1 MRKKLLAG
9 VMALALC
16 STNMLPQTIFAGE
29 FTSGNLEEVTE
40 ETPEIFTDD
49 DQEVIE
55 KTEEELSVFS
65 SENVPEFSSE
75 ANVMSA
81 TADGTE
87 PIKEININ
95 DTKSSDLYDN
105 NENKWKI
112 ASAGSYKFN
121 GTGTTTN
128 IPIIIE
134 SITSGTVNIYLNN
147 VNIETASGPA
157 LQIKSDVKAQVC
169 IYLENENKLISKH
182 RDSAALQKDNN
193 ANLTIDNA
201 TNTTPGTLTVQTY
214 FTDYSKSG
222 WGAGI
227 GSGFG
232 GSCSNI
238 TINGGSV
245 NASSYFGAG
254 IGSGFGDDPSGS
266 CSNIT
271 INGGSVNASSTCG
284 AGIGSGYGGKSS
296 GSCSNITIN
305 GGSVN
310 ASSTEGAGIGSGY
323 SNERNGSC
331 SNITIINGSVNASST
346 KGADIGSSCA
356 ALLTG
361 HKGSCS
367 NITISGGSVN
377 AKNIGCIPHQTL
389 DSAGNYNPDS
399 PEVYLCVIPNEGNNP
414 ITIDGTPIAVAP
426 NEKKLYAW
434 LTGETHTI
442 SVGNTTQTY
451 YFDKNN
457 NNKEFKPITN
467 QDFTFSSADL
477 TYDGTAQ
484 KAPLE
489 CNIKDIKDE
498 IKLSYYNKDDG
509 QQSNEA
515 INAGTYTVTANIA
528 GNSFTDKSW
537 TFTIKPR
544 NLTILIDN
552 KKRKYGENN
561 PELTYLVSEQT
572 PLAANDTDD
581 ILGITLTTN
590 ATKFS
595 PITDANTPWSI
606 TMASYT
612 NKNYNIQ
619 ATPGTLTINP
629 ATFDENSI
637 KITAYSGTYDGSEHP
652 VIKEISVYPAGST
665 VEYSTETGSSNWN
678 TTCPKVKNVSD
689 SKKTKVRIRIS
700 KDNYEPWVSD
710 EIQATIFPAKIANL
724 PLNPQMA
731 VPWTCKK
738 VADITTNLPTNW
750 NWQDSSK
757 DLQEGR
763 NSVIA
768 VYTGSDADKG
778 NYERETVTYTIIRG
792 KCTHE
797 HTAGRY
803 YSSPSCTSSGYSGD
817 TYCKDCN
824 ETLSY
829 GYTISAYGHDYDSGV
844 ITTEPTAETDGIITY
859 TCKRCKHQDTKT
871 LGKLGDGEPYI
882 EGSFQKKGWDA
893 VNDLIKASKEKD
905 TISIIM
911 NGARTLPAS
920 VLSGI
925 KGKDISLNLDMEN
938 GFIWK
943 INGTSITA
951 ETPAD
956 TDLSVTNTAEYIPAA
971 LYSLISTN
979 QNDFGFH
986 LGRNGAFDFPAVL
999 SVKADASCAG
1009 LMANLFWYD
1018 AENGVLQCIQTVTVG
1033 GAFERSIPYADF
1045 TLSKGQD
1052 YFIAFG
1058 TESLNGRVI
1067 HTDGSITDENG
1078 AYLRP
1083 ANTEISSHSIDR
1095 NKLTVKLAKGCA
1107 GAQGYDFVISRKS
1120 DMLQTGKF
1128 SKTVSSTGKPQ
1139 ASFRYL
1145 AKGTW
1150 YVAARSWV
1158 LDAQGNKVYGSWT
1171 KVKKI
1176 KITVVTPQQPKIR
1189 DITVKGNTVTVTYTK
1204 CKNATGY
1211 EILLGT
1217 KYKTSAGEKYPVKK
1231 YVKRTEGKNTV
1242 TVTFTNVKKGTW
1254 YVTVRSWNKTSKN
1267 KSRVYSPYSDI
1278 KKFKVKK

>member
-271 INGGSVNASSTCG
+271 INGGSVNASST
-284 AGIGSGYGGKSS
+284 
-296 GSCSNITIN
+296 
-305 GGSVN
+305 
-310 ASSTEGAGIGSGY
+310 EGAGIGSGY

-451 YFDKNN
+451 YKSGLYF
-457 NNKEFKPITN
+457 FLSR
-467 QDFTFSSADL
+467 F
-477 TYDGTAQ
+477 
-484 KAPLE
+484 
-489 CNIKDIKDE
+489 NI
-498 IKLSYYNKDDG
+498 
-509 QQSNEA
+509 
-515 INAGTYTVTANIA
+515 
-528 GNSFTDKSW
+528 
-537 TFTIKPR
+537 
-544 NLTILIDN
+544 
-552 KKRKYGENN
+552 
-561 PELTYLVSEQT
+561 
-572 PLAANDTDD
+572 
-581 ILGITLTTN
+581 
-590 ATKFS
+590 
-595 PITDANTPWSI
+595 
-606 TMASYT
+606 
-612 NKNYNIQ
+612 
-619 ATPGTLTINP
+619 
-629 ATFDENSI
+629 
-637 KITAYSGTYDGSEHP
+637 
-652 VIKEISVYPAGST
+652 
-665 VEYSTETGSSNWN
+665 
-678 TTCPKVKNVSD
+678 
-689 SKKTKVRIRIS
+689 
-700 KDNYEPWVSD
+700 
-710 EIQATIFPAKIANL
+710 
-724 PLNPQMA
+724 
-731 VPWTCKK
+731 
-738 VADITTNLPTNW
+738 
-750 NWQDSSK
+750 
-757 DLQEGR
+757 
-763 NSVIA
+763 
-768 VYTGSDADKG
+768 
-778 NYERETVTYTIIRG
+778 
-792 KCTHE
+792 
-797 HTAGRY
+797 
-803 YSSPSCTSSGYSGD
+803 
-817 TYCKDCN
+817 
-824 ETLSY
+824 
-829 GYTISAYGHDYDSGV
+829 
-844 ITTEPTAETDGIITY
+844 
-859 TCKRCKHQDTKT
+859 
-871 LGKLGDGEPYI
+871 
-882 EGSFQKKGWDA
+882 
-893 VNDLIKASKEKD
+893 
-905 TISIIM
+905 
-911 NGARTLPAS
+911 
-920 VLSGI
+920 
-925 KGKDISLNLDMEN
+925 
-938 GFIWK
+938 
-943 INGTSITA
+943 
-951 ETPAD
+951 
-956 TDLSVTNTAEYIPAA
+956 
-971 LYSLISTN
+971 
-979 QNDFGFH
+979 
-986 LGRNGAFDFPAVL
+986 
-999 SVKADASCAG
+999 
-1009 LMANLFWYD
+1009 
-1018 AENGVLQCIQTVTVG
+1018 
-1033 GAFERSIPYADF
+1033 
-1045 TLSKGQD
+1045 
-1052 YFIAFG
+1052 
-1058 TESLNGRVI
+1058 
-1067 HTDGSITDENG
+1067 
-1078 AYLRP
+1078 
-1083 ANTEISSHSIDR
+1083 
-1095 NKLTVKLAKGCA
+1095 
-1107 GAQGYDFVISRKS
+1107 
-1120 DMLQTGKF
+1120 
-1128 SKTVSSTGKPQ
+1128 
-1139 ASFRYL
+1139 
-1145 AKGTW
+1145 
-1150 YVAARSWV
+1150 
-1158 LDAQGNKVYGSWT
+1158 
-1171 KVKKI
+1171 
-1176 KITVVTPQQPKIR
+1176 
-1189 DITVKGNTVTVTYTK
+1189 
-1204 CKNATGY
+1204 
-1211 EILLGT
+1211 
-1217 KYKTSAGEKYPVKK
+1217 
-1231 YVKRTEGKNTV
+1231 
-1242 TVTFTNVKKGTW
+1242 
-1254 YVTVRSWNKTSKN
+1254 
-1267 KSRVYSPYSDI
+1267 
-1278 KKFKVKK
+1278 